1 MAELI
6 ESSRDEK
13 GRFIKGASGN
23 PVGRPSGIPNY
34 GEFDFAFAFKR
45 WGPQIEWIIEEA
57 LMNGNLAVAMKIW
70 EHAAPKGG
78 KLADIFEKEAMK
90 ESAKEI
96 QNSDGSFKARLF
108 HDRHYFGI
116 SEGYFC
122 QTKLLNM
129 TIEELLDE
137 RDKLVVMS
145 DEEFQ
150 DYKQTGKCS
159 YRTIR

>member
-6 ESSRDEK
+6 ESPRDEK

-45 WGPQIEWIIEEA
+45 WGPQIESIIEDA

-96 QNSDGSFKARLF
+96 QNSDDFFKARLL
-108 HDRHYFGI
+108 HDRHVNGI
-116 SEGYFC
+116 MGGYFC
-122 QTKLLNM
+122 EQKLLNM
-129 TIEELLDE
+129 TVEQLLDD

-150 DYKQTGKCS
+150 DYMQTGKFS
-159 YRTIR
+159 YRKIR